1 MGFIWTIVLGFVI
14 GVLAKLLHPGNEN
27 MGLIATVLLGIGG
40 AFYGKVRGK

>member
-27 MGLIATVLLGIGG
+27 MGWIATVLLLACSAKPTQAI
-40 AFYGKVRGK
+40 R